1 MADVATTK
9 QIVINIP
16 QNYELDDDPFLETY
30 LHYAMDE
37 YLEAKED
44 RNLQKQIEG
53 DEEFQ
58 ILSAKL
64 DKIVWNL

>member
-1 MADVATTK
+1 MADVTTTK

-30 LHYAMDE
+30 LHYAMNE
-37 YLEAKED
+37 YLEAKAD

>member
-1 MADVATTK
+1 MADVAITK

>member
-1 MADVATTK
+1 MADVTTTK

>member
-1 MADVATTK
+1 MADVAITK

-16 QNYELDDDPFLETY
+16 QNYGLDDDPFLETY

>member
-30 LHYAMDE
+30 LHYVMDE
-37 YLEAKED
+37 YLEAKAD

-53 DEEFQ
+53 DEEF
-58 ILSAKL
+58 
-64 DKIVWNL
+64 

>member
-1 MADVATTK
+1 MADVTTTK

-64 DKIVWNL
+64 DKIV

>member
-1 MADVATTK
+1 MADVAITK
-9 QIVINIP
+9 QIIINIP

-44 RNLQKQIEG
+44 RNLKKQIEE

-58 ILSAKL
+58 ILSTKL

>member
-1 MADVATTK
+1 MADVTTTK

-16 QNYELDDDPFLETY
+16 QNYGLDDDPFLEKY

-37 YLEAKED
+37 YVEARED
-44 RNLQKQIEG
+44 RKLKQQIEE

-58 ILSAKL
+58 ILSTKL
-64 DKIVWNL
+64 DKIV

>member
-1 MADVATTK
+1 
-9 QIVINIP
+9 
-16 QNYELDDDPFLETY
+16 
-30 LHYAMDE
+30 
-37 YLEAKED
+37 
-44 RNLQKQIEG
+44 LQKQIEG

>member
-1 MADVATTK
+1 MTTTK

-16 QNYELDDDPFLETY
+16 QNYGLDDDPFLETY

>member
-1 MADVATTK
+1 MADVTTTK

-30 LHYAMDE
+30 LRYVMGE
-37 YLEAKED
+37 YVEAKAD
-44 RNLQKQIEG
+44 RHLQKQIEG

-58 ILSAKL
+58 SLSAKL
-64 DKIVWNL
+64 DKIV